1 MIPARIDHCPTLMM
15 SSAGRPSR
23 FARRWASQSPTTIE
37 VAMRMPYQ
45 RTGNGPNPKI
55 AGIWNA
61 MAPGDANMTT
71 YDTFPDAFRPRNAE
85 ASETVEGGGGGRI
98 RTCTSFR
105 TEPFKGSTA
114 AVTSRPR
121 GSDCIAPEK
130 MEAAAGFEPAHNGFA
145 VRSLNHLG
153 TPPCAREKC
162 WSGKRDSNP
171 RPRPWQGRAL
181 PLSYSRVPADSDCTT
196 PLRERRTAA
205 RPRRPPAARD

>member
-1 MIPARIDHCPTLMM
+1 
-15 SSAGRPSR
+15 
-23 FARRWASQSPTTIE
+23 
-37 VAMRMPYQ
+37 MRMPYQ
-45 RTGNGPNPKI
+45 RTGSGPNPKI

-71 YDTFPDAFRPRNAE
+71 YDTFPDAVRPRNAE

-153 TPPCAREKC
+153 TPPYRGRTHTYTTAFAVAGFVAAPCVDRALISATPSPSRIAVAPLR
-162 WSGKRDSNP
+162 WSG
-171 RPRPWQGRAL
+171 
-181 PLSYSRVPADSDCTT
+181 
-196 PLRERRTAA
+196 A
-205 RPRRPPAARD
+205 RCA